1 MSDTDN
7 DLGEVVINRIY
18 QATPQVMFECMT
30 TPEHL
35 THFWGPK
42 GASTPLA
49 NIVVEP
55 RPGGRFETIMVD
67 DASGAEYPMK
77 GVFVEFDPPHTLS
90 WTEQGVENG
99 MKTTITF
106 NDLGDGRTEAVTVQ
120 TNVPAMFRSAEAQA
134 GLASSFDKMDA
145 YLATL

>member
-1 MSDTDN
+1 LVITRIFHAPPK
-7 DLGEVVINRIY
+7 VV
-18 QATPQVMFECMT
+18 FECMT

-49 NIVVEP
+49 KIVVEP

-67 DASGAEYPMK
+67 DASGAEYPMR

-90 WTEQGVENG
+90 WTEADVADG
-99 MKTTITF
+99 MKTAVTF
-106 NDLGDGRTEAVTVQ
+106 NDLGDGRTETVTVQ
-120 TNVPAMFRSAEAQA
+120 TNVPAMFRSPEAQA